1 MMNYNLVIHVNR
13 LEAEGLRYALGYVEH
28 SLAEQPDRKCGIV
41 ILSNG
46 PAVQFFRRDNSEF
59 AEKIHSI
66 LQKKGVS
73 VRLCRHALQTNGI
86 KDSEVADGC
95 SIVPIGIVELVSLQQ
110 AGYAYV
116 KP

>member
-1 MMNYNLVIHVNR
+1 MNYDLVIHVNR

-28 SLAEQPDRKCGIV
+28 SLAEQPDRECHIV

-59 AEKIHSI
+59 AEKIHLL
-66 LQKKGVS
+66 LQNKGVS
-73 VRLCRHALQTNGI
+73 VRLCRHALQTNEI
-86 KDSEVADGC
+86 EDSEVVNGC
-95 SIVPIGIVELVSLQQ
+95 SIVPIGIVELVNLQQ
-110 AGYAYV
+110 TGYAYV